1 MNKTLDE
8 LFVYPKELVDEESK
22 RVIHLVRQWAD
33 KEIISQRQEYRENYE
48 KLFIEKRKSLN
59 LTIGLQRLTLPEE
72 HGGFGWN
79 NPAST
84 PGIVSVLTEIG
95 RADAAIGVV
104 SAIKCVVFAAI
115 SMAPNLDKVLCD
127 VLAPI
132 YCADELKTASL
143 ILPGAGNVWQ
153 ETPLFLGRS
162 IKARIEPDGEGYS
175 VNGNDLRPINSGA
188 VADLFCVVCADKLG
202 RPCIALVP
210 GNDVNV
216 VRGKTLLETGLNASA
231 SANADVSFNNVKI
244 PKSYVIARDGVVE
257 EIYTWLNLLLGG
269 VSVGA
274 AMNFFEMISDWSE
287 TRTIKGGYMMKE
299 NPLCA
304 AVLADVADEVFTAR
318 ILLYDLAHIM
328 SKPEDWGHSGSQ
340 RVYTISQIIGSRV
353 QQSAIRAINR
363 GMELMGSAGYSKEW
377 HVEKHWR
384 DVKTIQSYL
393 CGVGAEAPVKMDT
406 ARFFYDCKEI

>member
-1 MNKTLDE
+1 MNKNLDE

-22 RVIHLVRQWAD
+22 RIIHLVEQWAN
-33 KEIISQRQEYRENYE
+33 KEIISKRQEYRENYE

-79 NPAST
+79 SPANA
-84 PGIVSVLTEIG
+84 PGIVSILAEIG

-104 SAIKCVVFAAI
+104 SAVKYTIFAAI
-115 SMAPNLDKVLCD
+115 SMLPHLENALCD
-127 VLAPI
+127 ALAPI
-132 YCADELKTASL
+132 YCAEELKTPSL
-143 ILPGAGNVWQ
+143 ILPGIGVVGQ
-153 ETPLFLGRS
+153 DTPLFLGRS
-162 IKARIEPDGEGYS
+162 IMATVEPDGEGYA
-175 VNGNDLRPINSGA
+175 VNGRDLRPLNSGA

-202 RPCIALVP
+202 RPCVALVP
-210 GNDVNV
+210 GEDQNIT
-216 VRGKTLLETGLNASA
+216 RGKTLLETGLNASA
-231 SANADVSFNNVKI
+231 NADVSFNHVKI
-244 PKSYVIARDGVVE
+244 PQAYVINREGVVE

-274 AMNFFEMISDWSE
+274 GMNFFEIVGDWSE

-304 AVLADVADEVFTAR
+304 SVLADVADEVFTAR
-318 ILLYDLAHIM
+318 LLLYTLAHIM
-328 SKPEDWGHSGSQ
+328 SKPQDWGYSGSQ
-340 RVYTISQIIGSRV
+340 RVYTFSQVIGSQV
-353 QQSAIRAINR
+353 QQKVMRAINR
-363 GMELMGSAGYSKEW
+363 GLELMGSAGYSKEW

-393 CGVGAEAPVKMDT
+393 CGVGAEGPVKMDT
-406 ARFFYDCKEI
+406 ARFFFDCKQI

>member
-22 RVIHLVRQWAD
+22 RIIHLVEQWAN
-33 KEIISQRQEYRENYE
+33 KEIISKRQEYRENYE

-79 NPAST
+79 SPANS
-84 PGIVSVLTEIG
+84 PGIVSILTEIG

-104 SAIKCVVFAAI
+104 SAVKYTIFAAI
-115 SMAPNLDKVLCD
+115 SMLPNLDKTLCD
-127 VLAPI
+127 ALAPI
-132 YCADELKTASL
+132 YCAEELKTPSL
-143 ILPGAGNVWQ
+143 ILPGLGNVGQ
-153 ETPLFLGRS
+153 ESPLFLGRS
-162 IKARIEPDGEGYS
+162 ILATVEPEGEGYA
-175 VNGNDLRPINSGA
+175 VNGKNLRPLNSGA

-210 GNDVNV
+210 GDDVNIT
-216 VRGKTLLETGLNASA
+216 RGKTLLETGLNA

-244 PKSYVIARDGVVE
+244 PKSYVIAREGVVE

-274 AMNFFEMISDWSE
+274 GMNFFEIVGDWSE
-287 TRTIKGGYMMKE
+287 TRTIKGGYIMKE

-304 AVLADVADEVFTAR
+304 SVLADVADEVFTAR
-318 ILLYDLAHIM
+318 LLLYNLAHIM
-328 SKPEDWGHSGSQ
+328 SKPDDWGYSGSQ
-340 RVYTISQIIGSRV
+340 RVFTFAQVIGSQV
-353 QQSAIRAINR
+353 QQKVIRSINR
-363 GMELMGSAGYSKEW
+363 GLELMGSAGYSKEW

-406 ARFFYDCKEI
+406 ARFFFDCKQI

>member
-33 KEIISQRQEYRENYE
+33 KEIISKRQEYRENYE
-48 KLFIEKRKSLN
+48 KLFIDKSKTLN
-59 LTIGLQRLTLPEE
+59 LTIGLQRLILPEE

-79 NPAST
+79 NPANAPS
-84 PGIVSVLTEIG
+84 IVSILTEIG

-104 SAIKCVVFAAI
+104 SAVKYTIFAAI
-115 SMAPNLDKVLCD
+115 TMAPNLDKALCD
-127 VLAPI
+127 ALAPV
-132 YCADELKTASL
+132 YCAEELKTLSL
-143 ILPGAGNVWQ
+143 ILPGMGNVGKN
-153 ETPLFLGRS
+153 TPLFLGRS
-162 IKARIEPDGEGYS
+162 ILATVEPEGDGYA
-175 VNGNDLRPINSGA
+175 VNGKDLRPIHSGA
-188 VADLFCVVCADKLG
+188 IADLFCVVCADKTG
-202 RPCIALVP
+202 KPCMALVP
-210 GNDVNV
+210 GDDVNV
-216 VRGKTLLETGLNASA
+216 VRGRTLLETGLNAS
-231 SANADVSFNNVKI
+231 SNADVSFNNVKI
-244 PKSYVIARDGVVE
+244 PKSYVIFRKGVVE

-269 VSVGA
+269 VSVGTG
-274 AMNFFEMISDWSE
+274 MNFFEMVGDWSE

-304 AVLADVADEVFTAR
+304 SVLADVADEVFTSR
-318 ILLYDLAHIM
+318 LLLYGLAQIL
-328 SKPEDWGHSGSQ
+328 SKPNDCGQSCSQ
-340 RVYTISQIIGSRV
+340 RVYSISQIIGSKI
-353 QQSAIRAINR
+353 QQNVVRAINR
-363 GMELMGSAGYSKEW
+363 GLELMGSAGYSKEW

>member
-8 LFVYPKELVDEESK
+8 LFVYPKELVNEESK

-33 KEIISQRQEYRENYE
+33 KEIISKRQEYRENYE

-79 NPAST
+79 NPANA
-84 PGIVSVLTEIG
+84 PGIVSILTEIG

-104 SAIKCVVFAAI
+104 TAVKYTILAAI
-115 SMAPNLDKVLCD
+115 TMAPNLDKALCD
-127 VLAPI
+127 ALAPI
-132 YCADELKTASL
+132 YCADELKTLSI
-143 ILPGAGNVWQ
+143 ILPGAGKDGQ

-162 IKARIEPDGEGYS
+162 ILARIEQDGEGYS
-175 VNGNDLRPINSGA
+175 VNGKDLRPINSGA
-188 VADLFCVVCADKLG
+188 VADLFCVVCSDKMG

-210 GNDVNV
+210 GNDANV
-216 VRGKTLLETGLNASA
+216 LRGKALLETGLNASD
-231 SANADVSFNNVKI
+231 NADVSFNNVKI

-269 VSVGA
+269 VSVGTG
-274 AMNFFEMISDWSE
+274 MNFFEMVGDWSE

-304 AVLADVADEVFTAR
+304 SVLADVADEIFTSR
-318 ILLYDLAHIM
+318 LLLYDLAHIM
-328 SKPEDWGHSGSQ
+328 AKPDDWGHSGSQ
-340 RVYTISQIIGSRV
+340 RIYTISQVIGSKV
-353 QQSAIRAINR
+353 QQNVMRAINR
-363 GMELMGSAGYSKEW
+363 GLELMGSAGYSKEW

-384 DVKTIQSYL
+384 DTKTIQSYL

-406 ARFFYDCKEI
+406 ARFFYDCREI

>member
-8 LFVYPKELVDEESK
+8 LFVYPKELVDEQSK

-33 KEIISQRQEYRENYE
+33 KEIISKRQEYRENYE
-48 KLFIEKRKSLN
+48 KLFIDKSKTLN
-59 LTIGLQRLTLPEE
+59 LAIGLQRLILPEE

-79 NPAST
+79 NPANAPS
-84 PGIVSVLTEIG
+84 IVSILTEIG

-104 SAIKCVVFAAI
+104 SAVKYTIFAAI
-115 SMAPNLDKVLCD
+115 TMAPNLDKALCD
-127 VLAPI
+127 ALAPV
-132 YCADELKTASL
+132 YCAEELKTLSL
-143 ILPGAGNVWQ
+143 ILPGMGNIAQ

-162 IKARIEPDGEGYS
+162 ILATVETEGDGYV

-188 VADLFCVVCADKLG
+188 IADLFCVVCADKTG
-202 RPCIALVP
+202 KPCIALVP

-216 VRGKTLLETGLNASA
+216 VRGRTLLETGLNAS
-231 SANADVSFNNVKI
+231 SNADVSFNNVKI
-244 PKSYVIARDGVVE
+244 PKSYVIFRKGVVE

-269 VSVGA
+269 VSVGTG
-274 AMNFFEMISDWSE
+274 MNFFEMVGDWSE

-304 AVLADVADEVFTAR
+304 SVLADVADEVFTSR
-318 ILLYDLAHIM
+318 LLLYGLAQIL
-328 SKPEDWGHSGSQ
+328 SKPNDCGQSCSQ
-340 RVYTISQIIGSRV
+340 RVYSISQIIGSKI
-353 QQSAIRAINR
+353 QQNVVRAINR
-363 GMELMGSAGYSKEW
+363 GLELMGSAGYSKEW

>member
-22 RVIHLVRQWAD
+22 RIIHLVRQWAD
-33 KEIISQRQEYRENYE
+33 KEIISKRQEYRENYE

-79 NPAST
+79 NPANA
-84 PGIVSVLTEIG
+84 PGIVSILTEIG

-104 SAIKCVVFAAI
+104 TAVKYTILAAI
-115 SMAPNLDKVLCD
+115 TMAPNLDKALCD
-127 VLAPI
+127 ALAPI
-132 YCADELKTASL
+132 YCADELKTLSI
-143 ILPGAGNVWQ
+143 ILPGAGKDGQ

-162 IKARIEPDGEGYS
+162 ILASIEPDGEGYS
-175 VNGNDLRPINSGA
+175 VNGKDLRPINSGA
-188 VADLFCVVCADKLG
+188 VADLFCVVCADKMG

-210 GNDVNV
+210 GNDANV
-216 VRGKTLLETGLNASA
+216 LRGKALLETGLNASD
-231 SANADVSFNNVKI
+231 NADVSFNNVKI
-244 PKSYVIARDGVVE
+244 PQSYVIARDGVVE

-269 VSVGA
+269 VSVGTG
-274 AMNFFEMISDWSE
+274 MNFFEMVGDWSE

-304 AVLADVADEVFTAR
+304 SVLADVADEVFTAR
-318 ILLYDLAHIM
+318 ILLYNLAHIM
-328 SKPEDWGHSGSQ
+328 SKPDDWGHSGSQ
-340 RVYTISQIIGSRV
+340 RVYTFSQIIGSRV
-353 QQSAIRAINR
+353 QQNVMRAINR
-363 GMELMGSAGYSKEW
+363 GLELMGSAGYSKEW

-406 ARFFYDCKEI
+406 ARFFFDCKEI

>member
-22 RVIHLVRQWAD
+22 RVIVLVRQWAD
-33 KEIISQRQEYRENYE
+33 REIISKRQEYRENYE
-48 KLFIEKRKSLN
+48 KFFIEKRKTLN

-79 NPAST
+79 SPANA
-84 PGIVSVLTEIG
+84 PGIASILAEIG

-104 SAIKCVVFAAI
+104 SAVKYTIFAAI
-115 SMAPNLDKVLCD
+115 SMLPHLDKTLCD
-127 VLAPI
+127 ALAPL
-132 YCADELKTASL
+132 YCAEELKTPSL
-143 ILPGAGNVWQ
+143 VLPAAGMVGQ

-162 IKARIEPDGEGYS
+162 ILATVEPEGESYAI
-175 VNGNDLRPINSGA
+175 NGKNLRPINSGA
-188 VADLFCVVCADKLG
+188 VADLFCVVCADKSG

-210 GNDVNV
+210 GDNANV
-216 VRGKTLLETGLNASA
+216 VRGRTLLETGLNA

-244 PKSYVIARDGVVE
+244 PKSYLITRDGVVE
-257 EIYTWLNLLLGG
+257 EIYSWLNLLLGG

-274 AMNFFEMISDWSE
+274 GMNFFEIVGDWSE

-304 AVLADVADEVFTAR
+304 SVLADVADEIFTAR
-318 ILLYDLAHIM
+318 LLLYNLAHIM
-328 SKPEDWGHSGSQ
+328 SKPQDFGHSGSQ
-340 RVYTISQIIGSRV
+340 TVYTFSQIIGSQV
-353 QQSAIRAINR
+353 QQKIVRAINR
-363 GMELMGSAGYSKEW
+363 GLELMGSAGYSKEW
-377 HVEKHWR
+377 HVEKQWR
-384 DVKTIQSYL
+384 DTKTIQSYL

-406 ARFFYDCKEI
+406 ARFFFDCKEI